1 MKEGSKTKIGSAQW
15 ASYSKTIRAIQVAF
29 EFGGELPDYIRELA
43 AKNGLTPSDQIRK
56 IIGLGYKKPK
66 RPRLTISLRKED
78 YIKLGTRY
86 NLPPENHQAIREK
99 IREEL
104 EIFYRNEMNGL

>member
-1 MKEGSKTKIGSAQW
+1 MKESTKSKNGSAQW
-15 ASYSKTIRAIQVAF
+15 PSYSKAIRAIQVAF
-29 EFGGELPDYIRELA
+29 EFGGELPDYVREVA

-66 RPRLTISLRKED
+66 RPRLTISLREED

-86 NLPPENHQAIREK
+86 NLPSEDRQAIREK

-104 EIFYRNEMNGL
+104 EVFYQNEKNGL

>member
-1 MKEGSKTKIGSAQW
+1 MKEGTKSKNGSAQW
-15 ASYSKTIRAIQVAF
+15 PSYSKTIKAIQVAF
-29 EFGGELPDYIRELA
+29 EFGGEIPDYIREVA
-43 AKNGLTPSDQIRK
+43 AKSGLTPSDQIRK

-66 RPRLTISLRKED
+66 RPRLTISLREED

-86 NLPPENHQAIREK
+86 NLPSEDRQAIREK

-104 EIFYRNEMNGL
+104 EVFYRNEKNSL

>member
-1 MKEGSKTKIGSAQW
+1 MRESAKSKNESVQW
-15 ASYSKTIRAIQVAF
+15 SPYNKTIRAIQVAF
-29 EFGGELPDYIRELA
+29 EFGGELPDYIREVA

-66 RPRLTISLRKED
+66 RPRLTISLREED
-78 YIKLGTRY
+78 YINLGTRY
-86 NLPPENHQAIREK
+86 NLSSEDRQAIREH

-104 EIFYRNEMNGL
+104 EVFYRNEKK